1 MLQIPQVFY
10 NVSKG
15 QVAPQDDL
23 KAAFGHT
30 DTDQIICEILQKGE
44 LQVGGKERAAQAS
57 QLKAETL
64 SLVASKCIHP
74 TSKRPYPVTIIEKAV
89 AETGYNFVSNKPA
102 KSQALEVI
110 RLLVAQ
116 QVIPIVR
123 ARMKVKVSVSDE
135 KQASIKKY
143 SEAIKALLVEKEDE
157 DWASSSWE
165 LVGYIDPGTFRKMD
179 DVVRTESKG
188 KASME
193 VLETAAIQQGDEAF

>member
-15 QVAPQDDL
+15 QVVPQEDL
-23 KAAFGHT
+23 KAAFGHV
-30 DTDQIICEILQKGE
+30 DTDKIIGEILQKGE

-64 SLVASKCIHP
+64 GLVASKCVHP

-89 AETGYNFVSNKPA
+89 AETGYNFVNNKPA

-123 ARMKVKVSVSDE
+123 ARMKVKVSVADE
-135 KQASIKKY
+135 KQAAIKKY
-143 SEAIKALLVEKEDE
+143 SEQIKSLFTEKEDE
-157 DWASSSWE
+157 DWTGSSWE
-165 LVGYIDPGTFRKMD
+165 LVGYIDPGTFRKLD
-179 DVVRTESKG
+179 EEVRTQSRGKG
-188 KASME
+188 SLE
-193 VLETAAIQQGDEAF
+193 VLETAAITQGDESF